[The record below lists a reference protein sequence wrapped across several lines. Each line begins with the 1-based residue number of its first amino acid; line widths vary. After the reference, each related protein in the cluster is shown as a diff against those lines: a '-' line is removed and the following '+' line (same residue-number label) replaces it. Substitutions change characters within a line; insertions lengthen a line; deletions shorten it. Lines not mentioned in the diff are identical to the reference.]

1 MSFQQRSKCCPIIQF
16 PKKISEVRAL
26 LMSPSNSL
34 VPLPPESAEHCF
46 CLNLVD
52 DEGDRKWNPKP
63 FKPFAFPVRILNLVS
78 PLLPWESS
86 HPTAVFFAKDQ
97 RKKSRKETLR
107 IVMAYRERPDFCVTG
122 KESQHNAFST
132 QEVSPGNFLFFY
144 FLEML
149 QSFGLR
155 YRDGNF
161 HMEIYGNL
169 CGKNLLSDKHVGEL
183 FLLK

>member
-1 MSFQQRSKCCPIIQF
+1 
-16 PKKISEVRAL
+16 
-26 LMSPSNSL
+26 MSPSNSL

-132 QEVSPGNFLFFY
+132 QEVSPGTRVTS
-144 FLEML
+144 
-149 QSFGLR
+149 SFSISWKCCSPSAS
-155 YRDGNF
+155 DIV
-161 HMEIYGNL
+161 MEISIWKYMVISV
-169 CGKNLLSDKHVGEL
+169 GKISYLISTWANCSS
-183 FLLK
+183 